1 MSEENKPQQK
11 EIYYMP
17 QTFALSQL
25 LEQGYTRRQADDIC
39 WWALS
44 EEFQQE
50 CEKRGTDVA
59 DASEEK
65 RVRLYLKMYNPI
77 PAGEVGKISTSK
89 PLPSAGMENFIVVL
103 LFIVTFASTLWL
115 FL

>member
-1 MSEENKPQQK
+1 MSEENKTRKK

-25 LEQGYTRRQADDIC
+25 LEQGYTRKQADDIC

-44 EEFQQE
+44 EDFQRE
-50 CEKRGTDVA
+50 CEKYGTDVTN
-59 DASEEK
+59 ASEEK
-65 RVRLYLKMYNPI
+65 RVRLYLKMYHPI
-77 PAGEVGKISTSK
+77 PEGKVGKTQLIEGDGT
-89 PLPSAGMENFIVVL
+89 GNFIVVL
-103 LFIVTFASTLWL
+103 LFIATFAVTLWL